1 MLQPSQRL
9 QNLGVYALA
18 QVLAA
23 RDEEIARGVDL
34 IDLGVGNPDRRPP
47 EQVVNALKSALD
59 DSAHQNHRYPAFG
72 GMPELKQTI
81 ATWYKRRFNVDLDPV
96 TEVLPLIGSKEGIA
110 KFFLAHLNPGDT
122 LLLTTPCYPAYL
134 GAASLNQ
141 VNQVDVPLTA
151 ANHFHPDLDA
161 IPEDVARAAKMLTLN
176 YPQNPTGAVETG
188 ELYETSLAWARKYKV
203 CIISD
208 IAYCDLSMDPTY
220 RTRSYLEFDREKT
233 NTIEYHSF
241 SKSYSMQ
248 GWRVGFAVGN
258 ATLIGNLA
266 RIKANMDFSIFMAL
280 QRAAIVA
287 LETGQQY
294 CDDMG
299 KLYARRRDIMY
310 DGLTSLGFELNKTR
324 AGMYLWVPIPENYSD
339 SMAFTHDLLKK
350 TGVLVA
356 PGTAFG
362 STGEGYVRLAMCA
375 EEDRLEE
382 ALSRIKQVG
391 ITAEMA
397 DLTAG

>member
-18 QVLAA
+18 AVFAA
-23 RDEEIARGVDL
+23 RDEELARGVDL

-47 EQVVNALKSALD
+47 QQVVDALKQALD
-59 DSAHQNHRYPAFG
+59 DPQHQNHRYPAFG
-72 GMPELKQTI
+72 GMPELREKI
-81 ATWYKRRFNVDLDPV
+81 AAWYKRRFDVTLDPV

-110 KFFLAHLNPGDT
+110 KFFFAHLNPGDT
-122 LLLTTPCYPAYL
+122 VLLTTPCYPAYL
-134 GAASLNQ
+134 GAAALNQ

-161 IPEDVARAAKMLTLN
+161 IAGDVARAAKILTLN
-176 YPQNPTGAVETG
+176 YPQNPTGAVESDD
-188 ELYETSLAWARKYKV
+188 LYDRSIAWARKYDV
-203 CIISD
+203 CVVSD

-220 RTRSYLEFDREKT
+220 RTRSFLEFDREKT
-233 NTIEYHSF
+233 NTIEFHSF

-258 ATLIGNLA
+258 STLIGNLT

-280 QRAAIVA
+280 QRAAMVA

-294 CDDMG
+294 CNDMG
-299 KLYARRRDIMY
+299 RLYARRRDIMF
-310 DGLTSLGFELNKTR
+310 DGLTSLGFEFNKTR
-324 AGMYLWVPIPENYSD
+324 AGMYLWVPIPANYSD
-339 SMAFTHDLLKK
+339 SMAFTKDLLKR

-362 STGEGYVRLAMCA
+362 SAGEGYVRLAMCA
-375 EEDRLEE
+375 EEDRLKDAVSRMKE
-382 ALSRIKQVG
+382 AG
-391 ITAEMA
+391 ISAEMA
-397 DLTAG
+397 NLTAS